1 MPAAAMTDH
10 GNLFGAVEFY
20 QNMTKQGV
28 KPIFGCEIY
37 LAPTQLDQKKDL
49 PGRKRSTHLTLLAKN
64 ETGWNNLT
72 KLISVGHLDGD
83 YMGEPRVDR
92 ETMREFAEGVI
103 CLSGC
108 GEGPIHE
115 WLDVGDI
122 DSARAEVQTLIDIYG
137 KEDFYIELMDH
148 ELESQSKN
156 IPHLRGFAD
165 EFNLKVVA
173 TNDVHFLEP
182 EDHEAL
188 DCLICIGEGCLLLD
202 ENRKSYSNQVYF
214 KSAAEMRELFKDI
227 PGACDATLE
236 IAEKCNVELVL
247 DPTSSEKYPQ
257 FDSPDGSPREE
268 YFRKVCYEGLEKRYP
283 SIRD

>member
-1 MPAAAMTDH
+1 MPTNHSSFVHLHVHTSYSVKDSIVRIKDLAKKTAELSMPAAAMTDH

-37 LAPTQLDQKKDL
+37 LAPNALSQKKDF

-92 ETMREFAEGVI
+92 DTMREFSEGVI

-108 GEGPIHE
+108 SEGPIHE
-115 WLDVGDI
+115 WLDVGDMEK
-122 DSARAEVQTLIDIYG
+122 ARAEIESLIDIYG
-137 KEDFYIELMDH
+137 KEDFYIELIDH

-156 IPHLRGFAD
+156 IPILREFAK
-165 EFNLKVVA
+165 EFDLKVVA
-173 TNDVHFLEP
+173 TNDVHFLEQ

-188 DCLICIGEGCLLLD
+188 DCLICIGEGCLSLD
-202 ENRKSYSNQVYF
+202 ENRKSYSNQVSF
-214 KSAAEMRELFKDI
+214 K
-227 PGACDATLE
+227 
-236 IAEKCNVELVL
+236 
-247 DPTSSEKYPQ
+247 
-257 FDSPDGSPREE
+257 
-268 YFRKVCYEGLEKRYP
+268 
-283 SIRD
+283 